1 MIYPKEFEV
10 IVIGSGHAGVEAAA
24 ASARM
29 GRDTLFITHNLD
41 TIGQLSCNPS
51 IGGIG
56 KGHLVKELDAMGGL
70 MGVVTDEAG
79 IQFRILNSSK
89 GPAVR
94 ATRAQID
101 RQLYRRAMRMR
112 IENQPHLWLFQQ
124 AVDDVVVENGR
135 ITGVVTQTGI
145 IFRTKAAVLCAG
157 TFLNGMVH
165 IGLEHYSAGRVGD
178 PSSIRL
184 AERLKELKLPQGRL
198 KTGTPAR
205 IDGRSIDF
213 SKCQEQWGDLDPVPS
228 FSLLKPAPVSGFL
241 RYSNMS
247 LPFIMGQAAL
257 MIPQEP
263 SICRYTCLTGL
274 SFIWPTLQTAYAST
288 GPSVFPNHTFCTAMS
303 SILIPI
309 LFRII
314 SMMSYMTLSM
324 QTGRKIHFMG
334 MNGSIGTMSGLFC
347 MMIRLIG
354 RMRRMPML

>member
-1 MIYPKEFEV
+1 MGMFF
-10 IVIGSGHAGVEAAA
+10 ST
-24 ASARM
+24 ASIWTM
-29 GRDTLFITHNLD
+29 
-41 TIGQLSCNPS
+41 
-51 IGGIG
+51 
-56 KGHLVKELDAMGGL
+56 
-70 MGVVTDEAG
+70 
-79 IQFRILNSSK
+79 
-89 GPAVR
+89 
-94 ATRAQID
+94 
-101 RQLYRRAMRMR
+101 
-112 IENQPHLWLFQQ
+112 
-124 AVDDVVVENGR
+124 
-135 ITGVVTQTGI
+135 
-145 IFRTKAAVLCAG
+145 
-157 TFLNGMVH
+157 
-165 IGLEHYSAGRVGD
+165 
-178 PSSIRL
+178 
-184 AERLKELKLPQGRL
+184 
-198 KTGTPAR
+198 
-205 IDGRSIDF
+205 
-213 SKCQEQWGDLDPVPS
+213 
-228 FSLLKPAPVSGFL
+228 SGFL